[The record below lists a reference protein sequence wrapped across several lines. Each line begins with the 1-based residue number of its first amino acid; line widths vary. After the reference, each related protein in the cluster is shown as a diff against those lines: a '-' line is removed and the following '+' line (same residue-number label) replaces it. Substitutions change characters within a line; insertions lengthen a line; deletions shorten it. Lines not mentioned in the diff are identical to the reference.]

1 MREFRRLTS
10 LACCASAIAL
20 AEPVDAQGAASG
32 ATPSLPG
39 DSTGVVTFRVR
50 PDTVTVGEPFAL
62 QLRMVPPVGRRA
74 QSPAVPDTGG
84 VVEPLDPPVVT
95 RRGDTLFVRY
105 RLIAWQPG
113 VLTIPIG
120 PVIMRRGESELAVA
134 VDARIV
140 VRSVLPADSADRV
153 PRSARELFA
162 SSRPWWQRWLPW
174 VLGVIGLT
182 ILAAV
187 LARMWRARRR
197 RRAVAARTPL
207 EHAEA
212 AFSRLDA
219 RQLTSAGEG
228 ARQIALSGEIVRRF
242 LSETDPSLALALTSA
257 EVLRAAAL
265 ASGVPEVQLARILA
279 HVDAVRFGG
288 GLATRPMVDQVTALA
303 RDFVRDVA
311 RLRADTLRR
320 AA

>member
-1 MREFRRLTS
+1 MREFRRLAA
-10 LACCASAIAL
+10 LAFVAGAIAL
-20 AEPVDAQGAASG
+20 AEPVDAQGAATG
-32 ATPSLPG
+32 VTPSLSG

-62 QLRMVPPVGRRA
+62 HLRVVPPVGRRA

-95 RRGDTLFVRY
+95 RRGDTVFVRY

-120 PVIMRRGESELAVA
+120 PVIMRRGESDLDVA
-134 VDARIV
+134 VDARVV

-153 PRSARELFA
+153 PKSARELFA
-162 SSRPWWQRWLPW
+162 SLRPWWQRWVPW
-174 VLGVIGLT
+174 VIGL
-182 ILAAV
+182 IALALLAV
-187 LARMWRARRR
+187 MLLRMWRARHRR
-197 RRAVAARTPL
+197 RVVARRTPL
-207 EHAEA
+207 EVAEA

-228 ARQIALSGEIVRRF
+228 ARQIALSGEIVRQF
-242 LSETDPSLALALTSA
+242 LSETDPTLALALTSA
-257 EVLRAAAL
+257 EVLHAAAV
-265 ASGVPEVQLARILA
+265 APGVPESQLARILA
-279 HVDAVRFGG
+279 RVDAVRFGG
-288 GLATRPMVDQVTALA
+288 GLATGPTVEEVTGLA

-311 RLRADTLRR
+311 RLRADTSRR